1 MSAELTTRE
10 AGERDLD
17 SILELLEVSMGR
29 AEDPRFETLFRW
41 KHLDNAFGRSPMW
54 VACDGDDIVGLRVF
68 MRWEF
73 DRGGAV
79 VRCVRA
85 VDTATHPDYQGRG
98 IFRRLTLD
106 ALPALETDGVDFV
119 FNTPNSQSLPGY
131 LKMGWITVGRAAAR
145 VRPLSV
151 RGAIVLARNR
161 VPAAHWSESVAIGV
175 PAAEVVA
182 AGDLDA
188 LVTALTPARSDE
200 RLRTRQ
206 SPTYLRWRYG
216 VPLLHYRAVVAPSGL
231 DDGVAFV
238 RVRRRGDAREAVV
251 ASLLVP
257 QRSRRRAAALVREV
271 RRQARGHA
279 DYLLGVGDLPGSVG
293 VPTFGPVVAA
303 RSVSTAPPT
312 SVADFDLTMGDVEL
326 F

>member
-1 MSAELTTRE
+1 
-10 AGERDLD
+10 
-17 SILELLEVSMGR
+17 
-29 AEDPRFETLFRW
+29 
-41 KHLDNAFGRSPMW
+41 
-54 VACDGDDIVGLRVF
+54 

-106 ALPALETDGVDFV
+106 ALPALEADGVAFV

-161 VPAAHWSESVAIGV
+161 VPAAHWSEAVDIGV

-182 AGDLDA
+182 SPDLDA
-188 LVTALTPARSDE
+188 LATAPNEAQPNEAQPNEAQPDV
-200 RLRTRQ
+200 RLRTRR
-206 SPTYLRWRYG
+206 SPAFLRWRYG
-216 VPLLHYRAVVAPSGL
+216 VPLLHYRAIVAPGGL
-231 DDGVAFV
+231 GDGVAFV
-238 RVRRRGDAREAVV
+238 RVRRRGEAREAVV

-257 QRSRRRAAALVREV
+257 ERSRARAAALVREV

-303 RSVSTAPPT
+303 RQVSTAPPT
-312 SVADFDLTMGDVEL
+312 SLAELDLTMGDVEL